1 MIDTSKYEGHNRMYA
16 MRCTDDENDM
26 LLFIED
32 HFEHSPS
39 MDEWWPEVSEKFGE
53 DHRFSPHP
61 HRFYSNMECEHA
73 WEGISEV
80 NLRLMADAPLLLEEL
95 KRAYQLILD
104 AAWQIHWSV
113 GTTASSSHLSSKE
126 WDEDIYAPAQAWRKQ
141 VQDILDAS
149 EEGCPWKESE
159 GE

>member
-1 MIDTSKYEGHNRMYA
+1 MIDTDKYEGHTGPWLLIDGDIYKGGPKGTHKSDNMIADTAFGGYETTKARYA
-16 MRCTDDENDM
+16 DR
-26 LLFIED
+26 L
-32 HFEHSPS
+32 
-39 MDEWWPEVSEKFGE
+39 
-53 DHRFSPHP
+53 
-61 HRFYSNMECEHA
+61 
-73 WEGISEV
+73 
-80 NLRLMADAPLLLEEL
+80 LMADAPLLLEEL

-104 AAWQIHWSV
+104 AAWQLHWSV

>member
-1 MIDTSKYEGHNRMYA
+1 MIDTSKYEGHNRMYT

-32 HFEHSPS
+32 HFEHSTI
-39 MDEWWPEVSEKFGE
+39 MDEWWPELFEKFGE

-80 NLRLMADAPLLLEEL
+80 NLRLMADAPLLLAEV
-95 KRAYQLILD
+95 KRLREAFITAVRHIDVESRNKMFNDMD
-104 AAWQIHWSV
+104 ADLQSIW
-113 GTTASSSHLSSKE
+113 LF
-126 WDEDIYAPAQAWRKQ
+126 R
-141 VQDILDAS
+141 S
-149 EEGCPWKESE
+149 E
-159 GE
+159 